1 LNEELAMRFLP
12 AALIAL
18 LIMASAPAGADT
30 APPAGDDAAGSGEG
44 GADIAGCIDAAKRRD
59 ADAAIELCGRA
70 LDAGHLGD
78 APTIAALIN
87 RGLAHIA
94 KNEPASAIPDF
105 DRALE
110 IRPDT
115 VAFYDMRAV
124 AHAMQ
129 GEAAPA
135 IRDYAEVI
143 RRGAPENASNVEHL
157 LREGIAVHLNGDDG
171 AAARLFSQALRTA
184 PEGTDEELRALL
196 WQDLMLQ
203 ASRQNALTSL
213 SAAAAGRDLTQW
225 PGPLIQYYRD
235 QITEIALEQS
245 LDDPDPA
252 VSTARACE
260 TTFYVAAQA
269 LIDGRFG
276 VAKDG
281 FEHAQTLCPPTSIE
295 FVTARAEAIAAAQPI
310 APDLSNDMLQC
321 QAADANGV
329 IAMIIDLCNTALG
342 HPDAP
347 DVWRVGALTRRATA
361 YYKNGDLDRA
371 IADLDAALVLRPD
384 SIDVYRQR
392 SNYRLEKG
400 ERTGGLAD
408 LSYAL
413 TLEPNFVP
421 AYVDRAWAR
430 LAGHDAPGALADFS
444 TAIAIQPD
452 QPRLHLGRGVVAF
465 LAGDD
470 AKAAADFSAVIQA
483 TSKAPYAV
491 LWLALTEK
499 RHPGDDGGVLES
511 GLAGIDQYQWPGP
524 VVRFVRGEISAED
537 LATQAADPDPETA
550 KKQDCEASFYSGAL
564 ARIGGDEASA
574 KARFEH
580 ARDVCSPENIE
591 YHATQAELNAQ

>member
-1 LNEELAMRFLP
+1 MRFLP
-12 AALIAL
+12 VALIAL
-18 LIMASAPAGADT
+18 LILAGPPAVADT
-30 APPAGDDAAGSGEG
+30 TSPPGDDAAGPVEG
-44 GADIAGCIDAAKRRD
+44 GTDISGCIDAAKRRD
-59 ADAAIELCGRA
+59 ADTAIELCGRA
-70 LDAGHLGD
+70 LDTGHLGD
-78 APTIAALIN
+78 APTVAALIN
-87 RGLAHIA
+87 RGLAHMA
-94 KNEPASAIPDF
+94 KNEAAAAIPDF
-105 DRALE
+105 DRAIE
-110 IRPDT
+110 MRPDS

-129 GEAAPA
+129 GDATPA

-143 RRGAPENASNVEHL
+143 RRGAPENASEVEHL
-157 LREGIAVHLNGDDG
+157 LREGIALHLNGDD
-171 AAARLFSQALRTA
+171 AAATQLFAQALRTA

-196 WQDLMLQ
+196 WRDLMLQ
-203 ASRQNALTSL
+203 ATGQNALTSL

-245 LDDPDPA
+245 LEDPDPA

-269 LIDGRFG
+269 LVDGRFG

-281 FEHAQTLCPPTSIE
+281 FEHAQTLCPQTSIE
-295 FVTARAEAIAAAQPI
+295 FVTARAEAIVAAQPI

-321 QAADANGV
+321 QAADANGEP
-329 IAMIIDLCNTALG
+329 ATMIDLCGTALS
-342 HPDAP
+342 HTDAP
-347 DVWRVGALTRRATA
+347 DVWRIGALTRRATA
-361 YYKNGDLDRA
+361 YYKSGDLDRA
-371 IADLDAALVLRPD
+371 ISDLDAALALRPD

-392 SNYRLEKG
+392 SNYRLDKG
-400 ERTGGLAD
+400 ESTGGLAD

-421 AYVDRAWAR
+421 AYVDRAWAK
-430 LAGHDAPGALADFS
+430 LAGHDATGALADFS

-470 AKAAADFSAVIQA
+470 VRAAADFSAVIQA

-499 RHPGDDGGVLES
+499 RHPGDDAGALDS
-511 GLAGIDQYQWPGP
+511 GLAALDPYQWPGP
-524 VVRFVRGEISAED
+524 LVRFVRGEVSAAD
-537 LATQAADPDPETA
+537 LSALAADPDPATA
-550 KKQDCEASFYSGAL
+550 QKQDCEASFYSGAL
-564 ARIGGDEASA
+564 ARISGDEATA

-580 ARDVCSPENIE
+580 ARNICSAENIE
-591 YHATQAELNAQ
+591 YHAARAELAGK